1 MIKAARAVLPP
12 PLVTKKGR
20 RGHTDFYRCTQGL
33 ILAKKFRDPEGM
45 MLLEVLG
52 SGQTVIP
59 PTIHPETKLPYE
71 WLTENT
77 LLNTHVEELPLL
89 DDDIIEQIER
99 ALAPHL
105 PKPKVYVRPQ
115 ANTHFVSAKSERMRS
130 YALAALGGERRTL
143 GSMPHRP
150 SSRNRQLFIATWKVG
165 KYVAHSVL
173 TEAELRQDLMQAASS
188 CGLVADDG
196 PDACQATISSGLFKS
211 SDDDLPLLEDRPPP
225 KKNGVCNGFH
235 ASAGDEGGASSDD
248 GAVKTWPVLENEARH
263 GIVGEIAKLATEYSE
278 ADPVAVIASF
288 LVWFAALLGRV
299 RYFNVG
305 DGEHHARLFMALVG
319 RSSLARKGTSLEPDP
334 AGSWLRS
341 SACCK
346 RT

>member
-1 MIKAARAVLPP
+1 MYRRPLGLSLPKLLVRRRSVRPARACSDSVAPLVIGAGYSALPIRVGEKRPALDDWDKLRATTLTPEQIARIARENPNAGLGVAGGFNGLTPIDYDTDNPEVIKAARAVLPP

-196 PDACQATISSGLFKS
+196 PDACQATISSGLFQI
-211 SDDDLPLLEDRPPP
+211 ER
-225 KKNGVCNGFH
+225 
-235 ASAGDEGGASSDD
+235 
-248 GAVKTWPVLENEARH
+248 R
-263 GIVGEIAKLATEYSE
+263 
-278 ADPVAVIASF
+278 
-288 LVWFAALLGRV
+288 
-299 RYFNVG
+299 
-305 DGEHHARLFMALVG
+305 
-319 RSSLARKGTSLEPDP
+319 
-334 AGSWLRS
+334 
-341 SACCK
+341 
-346 RT
+346 